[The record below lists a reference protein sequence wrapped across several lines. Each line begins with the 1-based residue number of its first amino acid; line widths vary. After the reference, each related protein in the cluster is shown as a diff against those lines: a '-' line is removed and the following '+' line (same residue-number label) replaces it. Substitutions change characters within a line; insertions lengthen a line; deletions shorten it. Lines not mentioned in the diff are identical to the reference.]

1 MKRLGLSFLLLATT
15 VALAATKPKV
25 VTFVR
30 WMTVKW
36 SATGGEE
43 TAEMRVRPL
52 LVNGDVKEYTAG
64 EPHMV
69 TERTFVVQ
77 RAVRLNDSL
86 PGDGGDKQKWAWQ
99 PGGWL
104 LVQRGNAHIAKLSLP
119 EFDAAYSDVSW
130 YRDLA
135 AYCGVSDG
143 GEKLYAIVVQIGQ
156 HKPVLKKAIAPA
168 QPASTPA
175 VQCAEPVWQRGPTRV
190 TFAPAGADKVTFSV
204 RGRAVELAIEAPTE
218 GEEQ

>member
-1 MKRLGLSFLLLATT
+1 MLLLAAT
-15 VALAATKPKV
+15 AAFAATKPKIV
-25 VTFVR
+25 AFGR

-43 TAEMRVRPL
+43 TAEMKVRPL
-52 LVNGDVKEYTAG
+52 LVNGEVKEYTAG
-64 EPHMV
+64 EPHAV

-86 PGDGGDKQKWAWQ
+86 PDDPAEKQKWAWQ

-104 LVQRGNAHIAKLSLP
+104 LVQRGNAHIAKISLP

-135 AYCGVSDG
+135 AYCGVSEG

-156 HKPVLKKAIAPA
+156 RKPVLKKALAPA

-190 TFAPAGADKVTFSV
+190 TFAPAGMEKVTFNV
-204 RGRAVELAIEAPTE
+204 RGRAVELAIEAPAEDE
-218 GEEQ
+218 GQQ